1 MAIDRTLL
9 REQDARLKSAWH
21 EIEEASQR
29 ILLQLSEAASVTGE
43 DAQLALDAAYVI
55 WRVDQGMHELVDLHQ
70 AISERLNLPARPPTA
85 ASATLTATGA
95 LQQPGAYG

>member
-1 MAIDRTLL
+1 MGIDRTLL

-29 ILLQLSEAASVTGE
+29 ILMQLSDADSVTGE
-43 DAQLALDAAYVI
+43 EAQLALDAAYVI

-70 AISERLNLPARPPTA
+70 AISERLNLPASPPA
-85 ASATLTATGA
+85 EPLLPKGD
-95 LQQPGAYG
+95 GYG

>member
-21 EIEEASQR
+21 EIEQASQR
-29 ILLQLSEAASVTGE
+29 ILLQLSDAESVNPEEAR
-43 DAQLALDAAYVI
+43 LAIDAAYVI

-70 AISERLNLPARPPTA
+70 AISERLSLPPNPPTPPNPPM
-85 ASATLTATGA
+85 GG
-95 LQQPGAYG
+95 P